1 MNKVIYDN
9 DCNFCC
15 LVKSFLYSTDF
26 LNCFQ
31 WVPLKNSSIY
41 NVDSTL
47 VENSIVLI
55 TSNNIKLIEFHACR
69 YIISRNLILF
79 PLSIFLYIPYISNFF
94 GNKLYKYIARNRKCK
109 NLNL

>member
-1 MNKVIYDN
+1 MFGFRESNVTTR
-9 DCNFCC
+9 
-15 LVKSFLYSTDF
+15 LVGKM
-26 LNCFQ
+26 
-31 WVPLKNSSIY
+31 PKHP
-41 NVDSTL
+41 
-47 VENSIVLI
+47 NSIVLI

-109 NLNL
+109 NLNF